1 MNDRIQAQIEQMWQQ
16 KEYEDALIA
25 AYVPEADTV
34 TRDEA
39 LSLAYER
46 DVKAAQELEISA
58 KKELDARY
66 LKELG
71 F

>member
-1 MNDRIQAQIEQMWQQ
+1 MNDKIQAQINQMWNQF
-16 KEYEDALIA
+16 EYENALIA
-25 AYVPEADTV
+25 AYVPEADII

-46 DVKAAQELEISA
+46 DAKAAQELEISA
-58 KKELDARY
+58 KKELDAQY